1 MVTFISS
8 RFPRVK
14 LFSRLMTL
22 LMVRWIAS
30 QWRCRRYGFLRLVMT
45 GMPCLKSMT
54 FSFNLGT
61 TSLWGKP
68 MHFQIIENTDDAEKC
83 ANPIIIYKYTCIPT
97 HSCTCECMCTH
108 TLEYALW
115 KYVFM
120 HAHACLYVNVWA
132 CIFEFTFIIIP
143 LFRFVLFSS
152 MNLVCLVNTLSC
164 IKTYWD
170 FLNSTV

>member
-108 TLEYALW
+108 TLAFPLW
-115 KYVFM
+115 KYMCSYM
-120 HAHACLYVNVWA
+120 HMHVCMWMYGHVYLNLLLLSYLFLDLYCSLAW
-132 CIFEFTFIIIP
+132 I
-143 LFRFVLFSS
+143 
-152 MNLVCLVNTLSC
+152 
-164 IKTYWD
+164 
-170 FLNSTV
+170 